1 MTADVMRLPLPE
13 PDDSHPLDW
22 YPEDSEAIGL
32 PGVLTETSYTLPPD
46 LNLGQWLAIGETLQ
60 RMERSVMWWLGDWW
74 RYGERRYD
82 QEIYQSVPEMVKDV
96 TGHAYQTVRAAG
108 WVAGKF
114 EPERRLEDV
123 PWTFHREVA
132 VLPPVD
138 ADSLLTEC
146 IPGDTT
152 PRTLTRKQLVER
164 VKERQGMIAVEAAK
178 AVPMPAP
185 AIIPPT
191 VRAEVADVS
200 KRMPLDDSSVH
211 LIVTSPPYGVGID
224 EYQDGGDILAG
235 DWPEFMLS
243 WLSESLRVACE
254 HGRLALNVPLD
265 TTRGGFRPTYAQA
278 VQMAEA
284 AGWEYRSSIIWVDD
298 QLGKSTARGS
308 MDSAA
313 APHVIAGAEM
323 VALFSKGEWRRDPVG
338 SMVSGDPRWLQH
350 DEWLEWANGI
360 WRFPGETRAFGG
372 HPAPFPY
379 ELPRRLIKYLSFPG
393 DVVLDPF
400 SGSGTTALAAHR
412 LGRDFVGFDRSPEYV
427 KLTLRRV
434 VEAA

>member
-1 MTADVMRLPLPE
+1 MVAEVMRLPLPG

-32 PGVLTETSYTLPPD
+32 PGVLTETSYALPD
-46 LNLGQWLAIGETLQ
+46 GLNIGQWLAVGETLQ

-74 RYGERRYD
+74 RYGKRNYGDMAEQASKD
-82 QEIYQSVPEMVKDV
+82 HVKDI
-96 TGHAYQTVRAAG
+96 TGHTYGVVTNAATVA
-108 WVAGKF
+108 KTF
-114 EPERRLEDV
+114 EVSRRRENL
-123 PWTFHREVA
+123 PFSYHQEVA
-132 VLPPVD
+132 SLPAED
-138 ADSLLTEC
+138 AESLLDE
-146 IPGDTT
+146 
-152 PRTLTRKQLVER
+152 VEQTGMKR
-164 VKERQGMIAVEAAK
+164 ADLRDKVKERKNVIAVAA
-178 AVPMPAP
+178 ARAIPMPSP
-185 AIIPPT
+185 AVVPPN
-191 VRAEVADVS
+191 VRAEVADVA
-200 KRMPLDDSSVH
+200 KRIPLANDTAH

-224 EYQDGGDILAG
+224 EYQDGGDVLAG
-235 DWPEFMLS
+235 DWPEFMVA
-243 WLSESLRVACE
+243 WMAEALRVTVDN
-254 HGRLALNVPLD
+254 GRLALNVPLD

-284 AGWEYRSSIIWVDD
+284 AGWEYRSSIIWMDD

-308 MDSAA
+308 MDSPA

-323 VALFSKGEWRRDPVG
+323 VALFSKGAWRREPPVPPAP
-338 SMVSGDPRWLQH
+338 GDPRWLQH

-360 WRFPGETRAFGG
+360 WRFAGETHAFGG

-400 SGSGTTALAAHR
+400 SGSGTTGLAAHR

-427 KLTLRRV
+427 KLTLRRI